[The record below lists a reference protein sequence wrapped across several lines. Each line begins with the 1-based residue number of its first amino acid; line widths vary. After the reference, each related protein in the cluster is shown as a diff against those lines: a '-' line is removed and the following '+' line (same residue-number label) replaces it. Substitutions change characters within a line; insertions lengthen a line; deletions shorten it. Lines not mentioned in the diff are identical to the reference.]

1 MKYFLLLI
9 SFCLMHTIGM
19 AQSIVVMDSS
29 QRNVSFRGLSVVND
43 SVAWV
48 SGSRG
53 TIGRSTN
60 GGQHWQWLRPKGFEQ
75 RDFRDIEGF
84 DAQTAVAMAV
94 DSPGIILRTSDGGQS
109 WQTVYRSDLPGM
121 FLDAMAFTGDTGV
134 CLGDPI
140 DGFFWMLQTTDGG
153 RSWTEVPIQARPKAE
168 PGEACFAASGTNILL
183 VPEPGNLRGAFVT
196 GGKVSKLHLFDLTVN
211 QQFGGKVALT
221 QGQTMTGGN
230 SILWHGGGFVMAAG
244 NYTSPQVSDSNLA
257 VMSPQWPTPHQPVPA
272 FSGYASCIAE
282 LADGRLIASGVPG
295 VSITQQK
302 AVFSP
307 GQLPVWQHIN
317 KHPYH
322 VVQRAKQGKLVLLAG
337 ARGYVG
343 RLKE

>member
-1 MKYFLLLI
+1 MKQVLLLFAFSI
-9 SFCLMHTIGM
+9 VVFSGI
-19 AQSIVVMDSS
+19 AQSIQVLDSS
-29 QRNVSFRGLSVVND
+29 QRQVSFRGLSVVND

-60 GGQHWQWLRPKGFEQ
+60 GGQHWQWLHPKGFEQ

-121 FLDAMAFTGDTGV
+121 FLDAMAFAGDTGV

-140 DGFFWMLQTTDGG
+140 DGFFWMLQTTDAG

-282 LADGRLIASGVPG
+282 LADGRLMASGVPG

-343 RLKE
+343 KMQE